1 VDIKTFFG
9 VCKKMAKY
17 TRSNLEFH
25 GILDVLDAAT
35 DPECVLVAEDHPLV
49 VALEGETE
57 GEQIRY
63 DRWIRL
69 ERSLVQA
76 CCDTL
81 ARDGFGDSL
90 VRASNDK

>member
-1 VDIKTFFG
+1 
-9 VCKKMAKY
+9 MAKY
-17 TRSNLEFH
+17 TWSNLESQ
-25 GILDVLDAAT
+25 GILDVLEAGIE
-35 DPECVLVAEDHPLV
+35 PECVLVAEDHPLI

-57 GEQIRY
+57 GERIRY

-81 ARDGFGDSL
+81 ARDGFGAGEQRQ
-90 VRASNDK
+90 VRPFFQ